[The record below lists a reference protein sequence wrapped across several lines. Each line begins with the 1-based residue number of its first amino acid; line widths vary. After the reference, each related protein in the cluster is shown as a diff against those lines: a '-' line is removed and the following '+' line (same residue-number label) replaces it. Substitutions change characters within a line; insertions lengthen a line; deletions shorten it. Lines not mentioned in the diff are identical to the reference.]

1 MDIMAT
7 PRIIFAD
14 DSQFIREA
22 YKRILETQSH
32 FEIVGIAED
41 GEEAV
46 RLATELSPDVAIL
59 DIRMPKLTG
68 IEAAQQISSTNPEMG
83 IIIISAY
90 DDLNYVR
97 ELLKSGP
104 RGKGY
109 ILKTSL
115 DDIGELIRVV
125 EAVANGGTVLDPELV
140 QKLVRLKVSKETP
153 GISDLNATE
162 REVYEL
168 LVGGYEDAEI
178 ARTLRLTQED
188 IKEVTSSATSKLGI
202 PDTGGLEKRSQ
213 AVEHF
218 INRFTQV
225 LYESEPA

>member
-1 MDIMAT
+1 MANT
-7 PRIIFAD
+7 RIIFAD

-68 IEAAQQISSTNPEMG
+68 IEAAEQISTANAEMG

-97 ELLKSGP
+97 ELLKNGP

-140 QKLVRLKVSKETP
+140 QKLVRLMVSKETS

-188 IKEVTSSATSKLGI
+188 VKEVTSSATSKLGI
-202 PDTGGLEKRSQ
+202 PDAGELDKRSQ

-225 LYESEPA
+225 LYESEPD

>member
-1 MDIMAT
+1 MAT
-7 PRIIFAD
+7 TRIIFAD

-68 IEAAQQISSTNPEMG
+68 IEAAEQISTANAEMG

-97 ELLKSGP
+97 ELLKNGP

-140 QKLVRLKVSKETP
+140 QKLVRLMVSKETS

-188 IKEVTSSATSKLGI
+188 VKEVTSSATSKLGI
-202 PDTGGLEKRSQ
+202 PDAGELDKRSQ

-225 LYESEPA
+225 LYESEPD

>member
-1 MDIMAT
+1 MAT
-7 PRIIFAD
+7 TRIIFAD

-68 IEAAQQISSTNPEMG
+68 IEAAEQISTANAEMG

-97 ELLKSGP
+97 ELLKNGP

-140 QKLVRLKVSKETP
+140 QKLVRLMVSKETP

-188 IKEVTSSATSKLGI
+188 VKEVTSSATSKLGI
-202 PDTGGLEKRSQ
+202 PDAGELDKRSQ

-225 LYESEPA
+225 LYESEPD

>member
-1 MDIMAT
+1 MAT
-7 PRIIFAD
+7 TRIIFAD

-32 FEIVGIAED
+32 SEIVGIAED

-125 EAVANGGTVLDPELV
+125 EAVANGGTVLDP
-140 QKLVRLKVSKETP
+140 
-153 GISDLNATE
+153 
-162 REVYEL
+162 
-168 LVGGYEDAEI
+168 
-178 ARTLRLTQED
+178 
-188 IKEVTSSATSKLGI
+188 
-202 PDTGGLEKRSQ
+202 
-213 AVEHF
+213 
-218 INRFTQV
+218 
-225 LYESEPA
+225 

>member
-1 MDIMAT
+1 MAT
-7 PRIIFAD
+7 TRIIFAD

-68 IEAAQQISSTNPEMG
+68 IEAAGQIAATNAEIG

-97 ELLKSGP
+97 ELLKNGP

-140 QKLVRLKVSKETP
+140 QKLVRLMVSKETS

-178 ARTLRLTQED
+178 ARTLRITQED
-188 IKEVTSSATSKLGI
+188 VREVTSSATLKLGI
-202 PDTGGLEKRSQ
+202 PDAGELDKRSR

-225 LYESEPA
+225 LYESETD

>member
-1 MDIMAT
+1 MANT
-7 PRIIFAD
+7 RIIFAD
-14 DSQFIREA
+14 DSQYIRQA

-32 FEIVGIAED
+32 FEVVGIAED

-46 RLATELSPDVAIL
+46 RLANELTPDIAIL

-68 IEAAQQISSTNPEMG
+68 IEAAEQIISTNPSMG

-97 ELLKSGP
+97 KLLKDGP
-104 RGKGY
+104 SRRGY

-125 EAVANGGTVLDPELV
+125 EAVAQGGTVLDQELV
-140 QKLVRLKVSKETP
+140 QKIVRLMIETETT
-153 GISDLNATE
+153 GISELDATE

-168 LVGGYEDAEI
+168 LVGGFEDSEM
-178 ARTLRLTQED
+178 ARTLRLTVEE
-188 IKEVTSSATSKLGI
+188 IKAISSSATAKLGI
-202 PDTGGLEKRSQ
+202 LNPGELDSRTQ
-213 AVEHF
+213 AVQHF

-225 LYESEPA
+225 VYESDES

>member
-1 MDIMAT
+1 M
-7 PRIIFAD
+7 
-14 DSQFIREA
+14 
-22 YKRILETQSH
+22 
-32 FEIVGIAED
+32 
-41 GEEAV
+41 
-46 RLATELSPDVAIL
+46 
-59 DIRMPKLTG
+59 
-68 IEAAQQISSTNPEMG
+68 
-83 IIIISAY
+83 
-90 DDLNYVR
+90 NYVR

-140 QKLVRLKVSKETP
+140 QKLVRLMVSKETP

-178 ARTLRLTQED
+178 ARTLRLTQEE

-202 PDTGGLEKRSQ
+202 PDTGALEKRSQ

-225 LYESEPA
+225 LYESEPD

>member
-1 MDIMAT
+1 MAT
-7 PRIIFAD
+7 TRIIFAD

-68 IEAAQQISSTNPEMG
+68 IEAAEQISTANAEMG

-97 ELLKSGP
+97 ELLKNGP

-140 QKLVRLKVSKETP
+140 QKLVRLMVSKETS

-178 ARTLRLTQED
+178 ARTLRITQED
-188 IKEVTSSATSKLGI
+188 VKEVTSSATSKLGI
-202 PDTGGLEKRSQ
+202 PDAGELDKRSQ

-225 LYESEPA
+225 LYESEPD

>member
-1 MDIMAT
+1 MAT
-7 PRIIFAD
+7 TRIIFAD

-68 IEAAQQISSTNPEMG
+68 IEAAEQIISTNPSVG

-97 ELLKSGP
+97 KLLKDGP
-104 RGKGY
+104 SRRGY

-125 EAVANGGTVLDPELV
+125 EAVAQGGTVLDQELV
-140 QKLVRLKVSKETP
+140 QKIVRLMIETETT
-153 GISDLNATE
+153 GISELDATE

-168 LVGGYEDAEI
+168 LVGGFEDSEM
-178 ARTLRLTQED
+178 ARTLRLTVEE
-188 IKEVTSSATSKLGI
+188 IKAISSSATAKLGI
-202 PDTGGLEKRSQ
+202 LNPGELDSRTQ
-213 AVEHF
+213 AVQHF

-225 LYESEPA
+225 VYESDES

>member
-7 PRIIFAD
+7 TRIIFAD

-68 IEAAQQISSTNPEMG
+68 IEAAEQISTANAEMG

-97 ELLKSGP
+97 ELLKNGP

-140 QKLVRLKVSKETP
+140 QKLVRLMVSKETS

-188 IKEVTSSATSKLGI
+188 VKEVTSSATSKLGI
-202 PDTGGLEKRSQ
+202 PDAGELDKRSQ

-225 LYESEPA
+225 LYESEPD

>member
-1 MDIMAT
+1 MAT
-7 PRIIFAD
+7 TRIIFAD

-68 IEAAQQISSTNPEMG
+68 IEAAEQISTANADMG

-97 ELLKSGP
+97 ELLKNGP

-140 QKLVRLKVSKETP
+140 QKLVRLMVSKETS

-188 IKEVTSSATSKLGI
+188 VKEVTSSATSKLGI
-202 PDTGGLEKRSQ
+202 PDAGELDKRSQ

-225 LYESEPA
+225 LYESEPD

>member
-1 MDIMAT
+1 MK
-7 PRIIFAD
+7 PKNCLIFGA
-14 DSQFIREA
+14 SGLVGRNLIR
-22 YKRILETQSH
+22 
-32 FEIVGIAED
+32 
-41 GEEAV
+41 
-46 RLATELSPDVAIL
+46 
-59 DIRMPKLTG
+59 KLT
-68 IEAAQQISSTNPEMG
+68 ENNFKVTAVTRNAHQ
-83 IIIISAY
+83 
-90 DDLNYVR
+90 
-97 ELLKSGP
+97 
-104 RGKGY
+104 KGY

-140 QKLVRLKVSKETP
+140 QKLVRLMVSKETP

-178 ARTLRLTQED
+178 ARTLRLTQD
-188 IKEVTSSATSKLGI
+188 DVKEVTSSATSKLGI
-202 PDTGGLEKRSQ
+202 PDAGELDKRSQ

-225 LYESEPA
+225 LYESEPD

>member
-1 MDIMAT
+1 MAT
-7 PRIIFAD
+7 TRIIFAD

-46 RLATELSPDVAIL
+46 RLVNELTPDIAIL

-68 IEAAQQISSTNPEMG
+68 IEAAEQIISTNPSVG

-97 ELLKSGP
+97 KLLKDGP
-104 RGKGY
+104 SRRGY

-125 EAVANGGTVLDPELV
+125 EAVAQGGTVLDQELV
-140 QKLVRLKVSKETP
+140 QKIVRLMVETETT
-153 GISDLNATE
+153 GISELDATE

-168 LVGGYEDAEI
+168 LVGGIEDSEI
-178 ARTLRLTQED
+178 ARTLRLTVED
-188 IKEVTSSATSKLGI
+188 IKAISSSATAKLGI
-202 PDTGGLEKRSQ
+202 LNPGELDSRTQ
-213 AVEHF
+213 AVQHF

-225 LYESEPA
+225 VYESDES

>member
-1 MDIMAT
+1 MAT
-7 PRIIFAD
+7 TRIIFAD

-68 IEAAQQISSTNPEMG
+68 IEAAGQISAANAEMG

-97 ELLKSGP
+97 ELLKNGP

-140 QKLVRLKVSKETP
+140 QKLVRLMVSKETS

-178 ARTLRLTQED
+178 ARTLRITQEEVR
-188 IKEVTSSATSKLGI
+188 EVTSSATLKLGI
-202 PDTGGLEKRSQ
+202 PDAGELDKRSQ

-225 LYESEPA
+225 LYESEPD